1 MTDHLVPAF
10 PPDLDGFEIFF
21 TTSENT
27 SQPLP
32 LARGGNLPITYSVS
46 PALPDWLTL
55 TEGTNFLTLSGT
67 PTEAFARTEF
77 TLTARDVDGDTDT
90 ASIFIFYGIDTE
102 PTFGDQTI
110 ADQVF
115 IQNVEIATLTFP
127 EASGGNQPLRYVLT
141 IPHPGILPAGLSQDG
156 LEMTGTPTGTYEE
169 ATWAWS
175 AIDVDG
181 DGSNELRFTVTIEA
195 DVQPNFTDISVADQ
209 SFTQNTAIT
218 DLVLPEAN
226 SGNAP
231 VTYELTPALPAG
243 LTLTGRTISGTP
255 TGTLAETEFTWT
267 ATDANDDTA
276 ELTFDITIAADNLV
290 PTFGSASVTDKVYR
304 VGSQI
309 SPVFLPTATG
319 GDGSLTHTLSP
330 ALPTGLS
337 LVGGTVIFG
346 TPTEAVAGTEYTWT
360 ATDTD
365 DDTASITFDITVEE
379 DMVTSFGDKT
389 VDAQTLIVGEA
400 FTLTLPE
407 VNVGDHPITYTLR
420 PGIPPPLTLVG
431 RTISG
436 TPIATFRTIT
446 QTWTATDEDDDTA
459 SLTFDFTVEADVSPN
474 FTDIS
479 VADQSYRQ
487 GVAIADLT
495 LPAANSGNAPL
506 TYALTPALPAGLML
520 TDGVISGTPTGS
532 LVETEFTWTATDAND
547 DEAELTFD
555 ITIAANLAP
564 SFAGESVDDQAYISG
579 VAIDPLTLPAAASG
593 DAPVVYSLSPALPN
607 GMTRTGFRVSGTPS
621 AAVAE
626 TEYTWTATD
635 ADDDADSLTFNITVA
650 ADLQPNFTG
659 LSVADQSF
667 VEDIAITAF
676 TLPDAASG
684 NAPLSYELS
693 PALPVGLALTGRT
706 VSGTPT
712 AALTETEYTWE
723 VTDANDD
730 TASLTFD
737 ITVAA
742 NVDPDFG
749 SSSVSNKTYITGQAI
764 PQFTLPTA
772 GSGNPPLMYALSP
785 ALPTGIS
792 QTGRVVSGTPT
803 GTLATTEYT
812 WTVTDVHGDTDS
824 ITFFLAVVADT
835 NPSFSGL
842 SIADMTFIEDS
853 AITAFALPRANGG
866 NVPVSHA
873 LTPALPAGL
882 ALVNSVIQGT
892 PTAAA
897 SATTYTWTAED
908 ADGDT
913 DSLTFDITVEADVQ
927 PTFGMQT
934 IADQSFIEGAAITNV
949 TLPAATSGNAPV
961 AYSISPALPTGLS
974 ISAARVLS
982 GTPDNGL
989 AETEFTWT
997 AMDADGD
1004 TDSLTFSITI
1014 AGDLR
1019 PTFGAASVADKSYIA
1034 GSAITSFTLPAAT
1047 SGNDPVA
1054 LSLTPALPNGLSR
1067 NGRVVS
1073 GTPTA
1078 AMAATTYTWTATDVD
1093 NDTASLTFD
1102 ITVVADLAPRLGSL
1116 AVADQT
1122 YRVGTAISRLRMPGA
1137 SGGNTPRAFSLTPA
1151 LPAGLTRSGRDI
1163 TGTPTEAVA
1172 ETEYTWTVTD
1182 VDGDTD
1188 SITFSITVEAD
1199 LMPTFGA
1206 STVTDKTYRAGSA
1219 ITAFDLPAA
1228 TSGNAPVSYTLS
1240 PALPSGMSRSG
1251 FTISGTPAAAV
1262 AATTYTWEAEDDDGD
1277 TASLTFD
1284 ITVAADLMPSFGAS
1298 TVSDKSY
1305 IQNSAITAFTL
1316 PLASGGDTPLSYEL
1330 TPALPM
1336 GLSRTGR
1343 VVSGTPSVALAETEY
1358 TWTAEDDDG
1367 DTASITF
1374 DITVAADLTPTFGAS
1389 SVSDKEYIQNSAIA
1403 GFVLPAATSG
1413 NAPISYTLTP
1423 ALPAGISRSVRTVSG
1438 TPTGTLAA
1446 TTYTWTAEDVDG
1458 DTASLTFDITVAA
1471 DVDPTF
1477 GSSSVANKT
1486 YVVGFPIDQLDLPA
1500 ATSGNAPLM
1509 YALSPALPDG
1519 LTLTG
1524 QAISG
1529 TPTAMTAPIEYT
1541 WTVTDADG
1549 DTDSITFFLIIN
1561 ADTEPSFADVSVDD
1575 QTFIQDVA
1583 ITSFDLPAATG
1594 GNQIVTYA
1602 LTPALPAGLT
1612 LTGQTIS
1619 GTPTGTLATTEYTWT
1634 ATDADDDTAS
1644 LTFDITIEADT
1655 QPGFLDESLVADQ
1668 LWTIGTPAGIQL
1680 PDDDVGGNAPLTY
1693 TLTPA
1698 LPAGMSRSEFLVSGT
1713 PAAALSETEYTWTVT
1728 DANGDMASLTFD
1740 ITVVAP
1746 PDLMPFFGNQSV
1758 DDQSFIQNSAI
1769 TNITLPAASSGD
1781 APLSY
1786 TLTPTLP
1793 AGLTRT
1799 GFIISGTPT
1808 GTLAETEYT
1817 WTVADAD
1824 NDSASL
1830 TFDITVVADL
1840 TPTFGAATV
1849 SNKSYIVDSAITNF
1863 TLPAASS
1870 GNAPVTHSL
1879 APTLPTGLSL
1889 NGRVVSGTPT
1899 AALARTTYI
1908 WTATDVDGDT
1918 DSISFSIAV
1927 AADSM
1932 PSLGGATVDDMTYIA
1947 GSAITLFRLPN
1958 HTGGNAPVTR
1968 SLTPALPTG
1977 LSRSGRRI
1985 TGTPTAAMAETEYTW
2000 TVTDTDGDSD
2010 SVTFNITVVADL
2022 MPTFGLA
2029 TVSDKDYIVD
2039 SAITAFTLPTASG
2052 GNAPLSYSLNK
2063 DLPDGLTLTGRTI
2076 SGTPTTVEATG
2087 EWTWTAEDA
2096 DGDTASL
2103 TFTINVAADLTPTFG
2118 ASSVTDKTYVAASAI
2133 DTITLPSATSGNAP
2147 LSYELTPALPTG
2159 LSRSGFDIDGTPTET
2174 TAATTYTWT
2183 AEDIDG
2189 DTDSITFDITIVADA
2204 VPTFGMSTVA
2214 NQTYRVGSAIDRLTL
2229 PASTG
2234 GNAPVMHML
2243 TPELPAGL
2251 TLSGRNIDG
2260 TPTEAVATTT
2270 YTWTAE
2276 DADGDTNSI
2285 TFRITVEADLMPT
2298 FGASS
2303 VTDKTYRVGSAI
2315 TSFTL
2320 PVATSGDAPVAYSL
2334 SPALPNGL
2342 SRTGRVISGTPTA
2355 TQAATTYTWTAT
2367 DEDDDT
2373 ADLTFDITVEADLMP
2388 TFGASV
2394 ADRSYI
2400 QNSAITAFTLPA
2412 ATSGNTPVV
2421 LSLSPALPA
2430 GLTRT
2435 GRRISGTP
2443 TGTQAATTYTWTATD
2458 DDGDTAT
2465 LTFDITVVADLM
2477 PNFTGS
2483 SIADQSFINGEVATA
2498 FTLPTA
2504 SSGNAPLSYSISPGL
2519 PNGLTLTGRTVSGTP
2534 LVTLDETTYTWTA
2547 EDIDGD
2553 TAALTFSITIAPP
2566 LDLMPTFGSS
2576 SVTNKEYMQGV
2587 AITAF
2592 ALPAATSGDAPLR
2605 YSISP
2610 ALPTG
2615 ITLTG
2620 RRVSG
2625 TPTGSLAQ
2633 TTYTWTATD
2642 ADDDTASLTF
2652 DITVIADTTP
2662 TFGAGTVFNKSY
2674 IAGSAIAG
2682 FALPGATS
2690 GNAPLSY
2697 TLTPALPS
2705 GITRSGFDVTGT
2717 PSAAFTETEYTWTVE
2732 DADGDTDTITFDI
2745 EVVADTQP
2753 TFGAQSIA
2761 AQSYV
2766 RNVEIA
2772 TLRLPVATGGNVV
2785 NRYSISPGL
2794 PAGLSIDSDRLELS
2808 GTPTASLVQTEFT
2821 WTATDFDGD
2830 TASLRFT
2837 IAVADAPANLIPTFG
2852 AASVANKTYRVGT
2865 TIPQFT
2871 LPTASSGNA
2880 PLSYTLTPALP
2891 AGINLS
2897 GRVVSGTPGRETAAT
2912 TYTWTV
2918 TDADN
2923 DTGTITFS
2931 IAVEAS
2937 AGPPP
2942 DPASNWRAPRTWQGK
2957 DGEEELAD
2965 KLGEWDAAQSY
2976 GQKSAYNPTEDIYDL
2991 TFEWSE
2997 PLNETMPAIAR
3008 SAGQI
3013 FVGVGRNRLRAMAAG
3028 NGGSN
3033 YAYMSNGTDIVFASL
3048 QGLIDAAFPTM
3059 RQGDLVVVGGTS
3071 GEVVAFPTPFDRNP
3085 PYILQLMNGDVY
3097 WRAVDGDVQS
3107 SSRPL

>member
-1 MTDHLVPAF
+1 MADFGDLTVP
-10 PPDLDGFEIFF
+10 DYKYVI
-21 TTSENT
+21 NT
-27 SQPLP
+27 RAIGNGIILP
-32 LARGGNLPITYSVS
+32 LAMGTDPISYALTPS
-46 PALPDWLTL
+46 PPD
-55 TEGTNFLTLSGT
+55 G
-67 PTEAFARTEF
+67 
-77 TLTARDVDGDTDT
+77 
-90 ASIFIFYGIDTE
+90 SIFAFTGPEWYLELPSDELLSETE
-102 PTFGDQTI
+102 YTWT
-110 ADQVF
+110 
-115 IQNVEIATLTFP
+115 ATDDDGSDSLTF
-127 EASGGNQPLRYVLT
+127 S
-141 IPHPGILPAGLSQDG
+141 
-156 LEMTGTPTGTYEE
+156 
-169 ATWAWS
+169 
-175 AIDVDG
+175 
-181 DGSNELRFTVTIEA
+181 VTIEA
-195 DVQPNFTDISVADQ
+195 DIRMTVERQTVFGLIFKARIEITPVTFAEVATGNEPFFYSIFPEPPSGLVLEGNVLSGTPAEAQERRGYQYQLQDNGRDQVFNHSFNITINPNPVPTFGEESVEDQ
-209 SFTQNTAIT
+209 DFVQNTAIT
-218 DLVLPEAN
+218 DLTLPAAT
-226 SGNAP
+226 SGDAP
-231 VTYELTPALPAG
+231 ITYSLSPALPDG
-243 LTLTGRTISGTP
+243 LSRTGFVISGTP
-255 TGTLAETEFTWT
+255 TGTLAETEYTWT
-267 ATDANDDTA
+267 AEDVDGDTA

-290 PTFGSASVTDKVYR
+290 PTFGDQTAADMVFR
-304 VGSQI
+304 QN
-309 SPVFLPTATG
+309 SPINGFFRLPTATG
-319 GDGSLTHTLSP
+319 GDGTLTYTLAP
-330 ALPTGLS
+330 DLPTGILRS
-337 LVGGTVIFG
+337 GTAIFG
-346 TPTEAVAGTEYTWT
+346 TPTEIMAETEY
-360 ATDTD
+360 
-365 DDTASITFDITVEE
+365 
-379 DMVTSFGDKT
+379 
-389 VDAQTLIVGEA
+389 
-400 FTLTLPE
+400 
-407 VNVGDHPITYTLR
+407 
-420 PGIPPPLTLVG
+420 
-431 RTISG
+431 
-436 TPIATFRTIT
+436 
-446 QTWTATDEDDDTA
+446 TWTATDEDDDSV
-459 SLTFDFTVEADVSPN
+459 SLTFNWTVEEDLMPSFGNQMVGELIFIAGSEIDPVTLPAATSGNTPVSYTLRPGLPQALRLNGRVISGTPRAPFRRTVQTWTATDEDEDTHSLTFGLTVLADTQPN

-479 VADQSYRQ
+479 VADQSFRQ
-487 GVAIADLT
+487 NAEIPDLT
-495 LPAANSGNAPL
+495 LPSANSGNAPL
-506 TYALTPALPAGLML
+506 SYTISPALPAGLTL
-520 TDGVISGTPTGS
+520 TGQVISGTPTGT
-532 LVETEFTWTATDAND
+532 LTETEYTWTAEDVD
-547 DEAELTFD
+547 GDEASLTFN

-564 SFAGESVDDQAYISG
+564 SFASESVDDQAYIAG

-607 GMTRTGFRVSGTPS
+607 GMSRTGFVISGTPS

-635 ADDDADSLTFNITVA
+635 ADNDTGSLTFNITVA
-650 ADLQPNFTG
+650 ADVQPNFTG
-659 LSVADQSF
+659 LSVDDQSL

-676 TLPDAASG
+676 TLPNAASG

-693 PALPVGLALTGRT
+693 PALPAGLTLTGRT

-712 AALTETEYTWE
+712 AALSETEYTWE

-742 NVDPDFG
+742 DVDPDFG

-882 ALVNSVIQGT
+882 TLANSVIQGT

-913 DSLTFDITVEADVQ
+913 DSLTFDITVEADTQ

-934 IADQSFIEGAAITNV
+934 IADQSFIEGAAISNV

-997 AMDADGD
+997 ATDADGD

-1054 LSLTPALPNGLSR
+1054 LTLTPALPNGLSR

-1206 STVTDKTYRAGSA
+1206 STVSDKTYRAGSA
-1219 ITAFDLPAA
+1219 ITSFDLPAA

-1316 PLASGGDTPLSYEL
+1316 PLASSGDAPLSYEL
-1330 TPALPM
+1330 TPALPT

-1423 ALPAGISRSVRTVSG
+1423 ALPAGINRSVRTVSG

-1477 GSSSVANKT
+1477 GSSSVASKT

-1524 QAISG
+1524 RAISG
-1529 TPTAMTAPIEYT
+1529 TPTAMTAPVEYT

-1549 DTDSITFFLIIN
+1549 DTDSISFFLIVH

-1619 GTPTGTLATTEYTWT
+1619 GTPTGTLSATEYTWT

-1644 LTFDITIEADT
+1644 LTFDITVEVDT
-1655 QPGFLDESLVADQ
+1655 QPGFLAEGIPSDQ
-1668 LWTIGTPAGIQL
+1668 MWTIGTPASVVL
-1680 PDDDVGGNAPLTY
+1680 PAASSGNKPFSYA
-1693 TLTPA
+1693 LTPA
-1698 LPAGMSRSEFLVSGT
+1698 LPAGMSRTGFVVSGT
-1713 PAAALSETEYTWTVT
+1713 PTEAVGETEYTWTVE
-1728 DANGDMASLTFD
+1728 DANGDMDSLTFD
-1740 ITVVAP
+1740 ITIVAP

-1799 GFIISGTPT
+1799 GFVISGTPT
-1808 GTLAETEYT
+1808 GTLTETEYNWKVT
-1817 WTVADAD
+1817 DAD
-1824 NDSASL
+1824 NDTAVL
-1830 TFDITVVADL
+1830 EFNITVVADL
-1840 TPTFGAATV
+1840 TPTFGASTV

-1863 TLPAASS
+1863 TLPTASS

-1927 AADSM
+1927 DADSM
-1932 PSLGGATVDDMTYIA
+1932 PSFGGATVDDVTYIA
-1947 GSAITLFRLPN
+1947 GSAITLLRLPN
-1958 HTGGNAPVTR
+1958 HSGGNAPVNRT
-1968 SLTPALPTG
+1968 LTPALPTG
-1977 LSRSGRRI
+1977 LMRSGRRI

-2076 SGTPTTVEATG
+2076 SGTPTLQAANSSYV
-2087 EWTWTAEDA
+2087 WTAEDA

-2103 TFTINVAADLTPTFG
+2103 SFIINVAPDLTPTFG

-2133 DTITLPSATSGNAP
+2133 DTITLPAATSGNAP
-2147 LSYELTPALPTG
+2147 LSYTLTPALPTG

-2183 AEDIDG
+2183 AEDVDG

-2204 VPTFGMSTVA
+2204 VPTFGMSTVSD
-2214 NQTYRVGSAIDRLTL
+2214 QTYRVGSEIDRLTL

-2260 TPTEAVATTT
+2260 TPTEAVAETV

-2320 PVATSGDAPVAYSL
+2320 PTATSGDAPVAYSL

-2342 SRTGRVISGTPTA
+2342 SRTGRVVSGTPTA

-2400 QNSAITAFTLPA
+2400 QNSAIAAFTLPA

-2465 LTFDITVVADLM
+2465 LTFDITIVADLM

-2576 SVTNKEYMQGV
+2576 SVTNKEYMQGR
-2587 AITAF
+2587 AIAAF
-2592 ALPAATSGDAPLR
+2592 TLPAATSGDAPLR

-2674 IAGSAIAG
+2674 IAGSEIAG
-2682 FALPGATS
+2682 FALPRATS

-2808 GTPTASLVQTEFT
+2808 GTPTEAFVQTEFT

-2837 IAVADAPANLIPTFG
+2837 IVVADAPANLIPTFG

-2923 DTGTITFS
+2923 DTDTITFS

-2942 DPASNWRAPRTWQGK
+2942 DPTSNWRAPRTWQGK